1 MSKPAYNDNERSWH
15 VEDPELQ
22 SHSAVEERDL
32 NKPRIPHLSPSR
44 RRACVDYVM
53 SELCISERRACRA
66 LGQHRSTQRK
76 IATTPGDEVAL
87 TADIIEL
94 ARQYGRYG
102 YRRITAL
109 LRRAGWTVNKKRV
122 ERIWRSEGDRRI
134 FCVRPVIRHAFTKR
148 SLNMTANCVFASAH
162 SRGGRFHSAAAW
174 LRTKYSSLAAASSE
188 GKCPL
193 VRTA

>member
-1 MSKPAYNDNERSWH
+1 MSKPAYKDMERSWH

-22 SHSAVEERDL
+22 SHRAVEERDL
-32 NKPRIPHLSPSR
+32 EMPRIPHLSPSR

-122 ERIWRSEGDRRI
+122 ERIWRSEGLKVRDCQES
-134 FCVRPVIRHAFTKR
+134 CVRGHDDGNRRSIIWRSRKTCWTSYWRAAIR
-148 SLNMTANCVFASAH
+148 
-162 SRGGRFHSAAAW
+162 
-174 LRTKYSSLAAASSE
+174 RTYST
-188 GKCPL
+188 
-193 VRTA
+193 RTAWSTS